1 MSGNTVTHE
10 VTSTVPTA
18 ATMGRAP
25 FSQSRA
31 ARELGLKR
39 GEFDLA
45 VHLGHIRTR
54 VAEGGNSRQVDRSE
68 VERLRGEEDFPEAL
82 RKRVA
87 TVGTREGSAIM
98 EVTVARFTRLA
109 RLGLLVPV
117 AFHLNRYRAVVW
129 RYLADELCEFAG
141 DAKNAPL
148 LSRPL
153 PERLRGQLDTG
164 LDLRPRNWRGRHLG
178 FLLGQA
184 GDPWERAGALASL
197 LDLIQISEIVTD
209 PYERSH
215 LSRFRPPPPAHG
227 TPGSPAAHLTERITT
242 AQDPDE
248 IGLLRADLERAV
260 REARIQR
267 AAPRPASRHPDPH
280 PHHDDSHR
288 HPDMH
293 RHPDTHRHRDAHRD
307 TDAHPRSARH
317 RCPPAAE
324 HCERRRPVEISRPAR
339 GLLGRL
345 FRRAT

>member
-1 MSGNTVTHE
+1 MSGNTVTRE
-10 VTSTVPTA
+10 VTSTARPA
-18 ATMGRAP
+18 ATTGRAP

-31 ARELGLKR
+31 ARELSLKR
-39 GEFDLA
+39 SEFDLA

-54 VAEGGNSRQVDRSE
+54 AAEEGIGRQVDRSE
-68 VERLRGEEDFPEAL
+68 VERLRGEEGFPEAL

-98 EVTVARFTRLA
+98 EVTAARFTRLA
-109 RLGLLVPV
+109 RLGLLIPV

-129 RYLADELCEFAG
+129 RYLADELCEFAA

-153 PERLRGQLDTG
+153 PEALRGQLDTG
-164 LDLRPRNWRGRHLG
+164 LDLRPRNWRGRYLG

-184 GDPWERAGALASL
+184 GDHWERAGALASL
-197 LDLIQISEIVTD
+197 LDPVQISEIVTD

-248 IGLLRADLERAV
+248 IGLLRADLERTM

-267 AAPRPASRHPDPH
+267 PAPRPASRHPDPH
-280 PHHDDSHR
+280 PHQDDS
-288 HPDMH
+288 H
-293 RHPDTHRHRDAHRD
+293 RHPDTHRHRDAHRHA
-307 TDAHPRSARH
+307 DAHPRSARH
-317 RCPPAAE
+317 RCPPAPE
-324 HCERRRPVEISRPAR
+324 HCERHRPGELSRPAR